1 MKLTTLTKVTI
12 DGVMQGDGHASDE
25 DRRNGFERGGWA
37 PGKGAAS
44 TTLTDPGW
52 PGTTIQVCRPAG
64 RPRYAE

>member
-12 DGVMQGDGHASDE
+12 DGVMLGD
-25 DRRNGFERGGWA
+25 
-37 PGKGAAS
+37 GAAS

-52 PGTTIQVCRPAG
+52 PGTTIPVCRPAG